1 MNTSGPSASPLLKSA
16 SLVAVIFGALSVFS
30 GGNVLFGGDQAQRAA
45 GAYAGFVVWFNFLG
59 GFAYVAAGAG
69 LWMRQRWAVP
79 LAFLITAATL
89 LVFAAFGLHVASGA
103 AYEIRTVA
111 AMTLRLAIWL
121 AISWVAWRRIGY
133 SP

>member
-1 MNTSGPSASPLLKSA
+1 MLLKAA

-30 GGNVLFGGDQAQRAA
+30 GGNVLFGADQARRAA
-45 GAYAGFVVWFNFLG
+45 GAYAAFVVWFNFLG

-69 LWMRQRWAVP
+69 LWMRRPWAVP
-79 LAFLITAATL
+79 LAFVIAVATL

-103 AYEIRTVA
+103 AYETRTVA

-121 AISWVAWRRIGY
+121 GISWVAWRSISCPRLQR
-133 SP
+133 